1 MTGLDDDVVYAS
13 SSAKLADAIRAG
25 GGTVMVKAYPGI
37 GHIGLILGFFGLRSK
52 GNSKVAD
59 DMARFA
65 GL

>member
-13 SSAKLADAIRAG
+13 SISKLADAIRAG

-37 GHIGLILGFFGLRSK
+37 GHIGLILGFSDAFE
-52 GNSKVAD
+52 GNSKVAED
-59 DMARFA
+59 IARFA

>member
-13 SSAKLADAIRAG
+13 RVAKLADAIRAG

-37 GHIGLILGFFGLRSK
+37 GHIGLILGFSDAFE
-52 GNSKVAD
+52 GNNKAAD
-59 DMARFA
+59 DIARFA